1 MRALICTGLLL
12 FSLNAFAQKFTIVQF
27 NAKWNDG
34 HTVKIPTIYGV
45 DVKFAFL
52 EDQPKHI
59 KERIKSVPVVIL
71 YRDGQP
77 IKQWNADLSFKLNL
91 TEEEIRRALLE
102 ASK

>member
-1 MRALICTGLLL
+1 MRTFICAILL
-12 FSLNAFAQKFTIVQF
+12 FFTFNASAQKFTIVQF

-34 HTVKIPTIYGV
+34 HTVKIPNIKGV
-45 DVKFAFL
+45 DVKFALL

-59 KERIKSVPVVIL
+59 REKIKSVPLIIL

-77 IKQWNADLSFKLNL
+77 VKQWNADLSFKLNI
-91 TEEEIRRALLE
+91 TEEDILRALFE